1 MVWLSH
7 LLCMAGVYHK
17 LGRPFANSELVM
29 VLEGGL
35 MGGLAVFQNLADSGW
50 FLKIAYPSFNTLNDI
65 MVRSDVNV
73 CTAREIQVTVVFH

>member
-29 VLEGGL
+29 VFEGVL
-35 MGGLAVFQNLADSGW
+35 M
-50 FLKIAYPSFNTLNDI
+50 
-65 MVRSDVNV
+65 
-73 CTAREIQVTVVFH
+73 